1 VAEDFPNRRSGLDAR
16 SLTGETVVLDRRLRR
31 IHQLNQ
37 TASFIW
43 ERCDGRHA
51 VGEIAAQMAR
61 DFDVDLETARRDAA
75 AAVARLAEAGLLE
88 PAPVRGGPPP
98 AE

>member
-1 VAEDFPNRRSGLDAR
+1 MHQGLPIRRAGLDAR

-51 VGEIAAQMAR
+51 VADIAAQMAR
-61 DFDVDLETARRDAA
+61 DFDVNLETAQRDAA
-75 AAVARLAEAGLLE
+75 SAVARLAEAGLLE
-88 PAPVRGGPPP
+88 PAPP

>member
-1 VAEDFPNRRSGLDAR
+1 VRRAGLDAR
-16 SLTGETVVLDRRLRR
+16 ALTGETVVLDRRLRR

-43 ERCDGRHA
+43 DRCDGRHA
-51 VGEIAAQMAR
+51 VADMAAQMAR
-61 DFDVDLETARRDAA
+61 AFDVDLETAQRDAA

-88 PAPVRGGPPP
+88 PPPP
-98 AE
+98 E